1 MASKQG
7 SPAVV
12 HSGTAQSWYG
22 GEDFRR
28 NTGGQAEAG
37 MSRMTSKPC
46 RHNPVCTGSPR
57 STDTEIISYSGFQ
70 WRGLRNK
77 LCLPSTLPRRQGHK
91 IWKKRSKDQL
101 QRAEQEHMMGE
112 NRASEVLDETKEGSR
127 DTNTGG
133 TTTPT
138 LPSLVSL
145 PIAVQSTAE
154 GHHSPKTG

>member
-1 MASKQG
+1 M
-7 SPAVV
+7 
-12 HSGTAQSWYG
+12 
-22 GEDFRR
+22 
-28 NTGGQAEAG
+28 
-37 MSRMTSKPC
+37 
-46 RHNPVCTGSPR
+46 
-57 STDTEIISYSGFQ
+57 
-70 WRGLRNK
+70 
-77 LCLPSTLPRRQGHK
+77 
-91 IWKKRSKDQL
+91 